1 MNYKNL
7 AKLCKEEAD
16 SALGEMVGSNGD
28 SDIISRLAGIL
39 LTVSAVLDDG
49 DDNNKPNINY
59 RGFMDNDSDDKR
71 IPL

>member
-16 SALGEMVGSNGD
+16 SALGEMAGSNGD

-59 RGFMDNDSDDKR
+59 RGFMDNDSDDKC
-71 IPL
+71 IPI